1 MQIRQGIVYNSFK
14 YTMFALL
21 AIDIALFYELNSAAE
36 GFTFK
41 DGVSLGDFIVA
52 YADAFD
58 AFAWVGLLVMFEI
71 ETSYEPPERHR
82 KWATPLI
89 GAVTLLFWAAIVYSF
104 YGYVGGLDLVTG
116 FAAFSGADPCALA
129 GSGASLAISLNDYV
143 PLDAQNCASLGAGA
157 SYNSEINM
165 FASADAFSMI
175 RRLSWTDVVN
185 AGDWILL
192 GALIEFE
199 IFLRVTRRATPQLL
213 RRLHLAQA
221 PLWAILIVDVFY
233 WWALGEPLDAWD
245 AFLWIACF
253 FFIELNMIAR
263 HEENARRHGKKIS
276 V

>member
-41 DGVSLGDFIVA
+41 NGVTIGDFIVA
-52 YADAFD
+52 YADAID

-71 ETSYEPPERHR
+71 ETSYEPPERYR

-104 YGYVGGLDLVTG
+104 YGYAGGLEFVNG
-116 FAAFSGADPCALA
+116 FAASAAADPCALA
-129 GSGASLAISLNDYV
+129 GTDASFANSLNDYA
-143 PLDAQNCASLGAGA
+143 PLDAANCASLGAGA
-157 SYNSEINM
+157 YYNADVNM
-165 FASADAFSMI
+165 FASADALSMI
-175 RRLSWTDVVN
+175 KRLTWTDVVN
-185 AGDWILL
+185 AGVWIVL

-199 IFLRVTRRATPQLL
+199 IFLRVTRRATPKILKT
-213 RRLHLAQA
+213 LHLAQI
-221 PLWAILIVDVFY
+221 PFWTVLVVDVFY

-253 FFIELNMIAR
+253 FFIELNMMAK
-263 HEENARRHGKKIS
+263 HEENARRHAKEIS
-276 V
+276 A